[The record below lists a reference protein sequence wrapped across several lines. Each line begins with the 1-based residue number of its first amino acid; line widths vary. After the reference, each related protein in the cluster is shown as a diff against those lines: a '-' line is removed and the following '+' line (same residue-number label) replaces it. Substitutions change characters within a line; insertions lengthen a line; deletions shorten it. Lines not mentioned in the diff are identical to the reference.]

1 MRRTFWVALG
11 AAGGV
16 LAYRRG
22 QQLWE
27 DARERGVVG
36 SVQAASG
43 SAAQWATSAR
53 GLMAALGGTGHE
65 EPSTV
70 PRTSATGAAAARV
83 LAEAKSAPAT
93 PGRRSGSP
101 PPTSTDTTEGP
112 R

>member
-27 DARERGVVG
+27 DARTKGVVG
-36 SVQAASG
+36 SMQAASG
-43 SAAQWATSAR
+43 SAAQLATQAR
-53 GLMAALGGTGHE
+53 GLMAALGGTGHDE
-65 EPSTV
+65 DAPV
-70 PRTSATGAAAARV
+70 PRTTATGSAAARV
-83 LAEAKSAPAT
+83 LAESRTVNPV
-93 PGRRSGSP
+93 P
-101 PPTSTDTTEGP
+101 PPGNQSEGP

>member
-27 DARERGVVG
+27 DAREKGVVG
-36 SVQAASG
+36 SMQAASG
-43 SAAQWATSAR
+43 SAASLATSAR
-53 GLMAALGGTGHE
+53 GLMAALGGTGRAE
-65 EPSTV
+65 ESV
-70 PRTSATGAAAARV
+70 APRTAATGSAAARV
-83 LAEAKSAPAT
+83 LAEAKSPQRSEQPDQVAPLHQSE
-93 PGRRSGSP
+93 R
-101 PPTSTDTTEGP
+101 P